1 MEFGLFSQHHRPARS
16 VADAYEEDLFEVV
29 AADQLGYR
37 EAWISEH
44 AFPAELFICKAAALT
59 RSIRLGPGVRPLA
72 IHHPLQVVTE
82 ANACDQLTRGR
93 YQFGFGL
100 GGQLGG
106 PRKLE
111 QRGLGDDSQR
121 RARMWEAIGFI
132 RQAWA
137 SAEPFD
143 FEGAFWQG
151 TGITVQPPPYQ
162 FPHPPIA
169 ISTGGSAETLEV
181 AGREGFALLLGQ
193 NDDGRSVAEMLAGYS
208 AAAAEAARLRPRDD
222 VRLSRLVYVAERT
235 DQAISDLRSAVGP
248 QLESERELL
257 RQHLESAAREGHEP
271 GSDRFERDPVLRTG
285 SRILAELGAD
295 DPKALTLEALAESG
309 YYLVGDPDTVA
320 GHVRRLF
327 DATGGF
333 GTLLLLAGRDLA
345 ARDGRLRSLR
355 LFMEQVAPAVRDL
368 RPPPTTPLAGAGVT
382 GDGFQAE
389 GGGQLFGTE
398 PDAARKRRP
407 GSAVEREPRP

>member
-1 MEFGLFSQHHRPARS
+1 
-16 VADAYEEDLFEVV
+16 
-29 AADQLGYR
+29 
-37 EAWISEH
+37 
-44 AFPAELFICKAAALT
+44 
-59 RSIRLGPGVRPLA
+59 
-72 IHHPLQVVTE
+72 
-82 ANACDQLTRGR
+82 
-93 YQFGFGL
+93 
-100 GGQLGG
+100 
-106 PRKLE
+106 
-111 QRGLGDDSQR
+111 
-121 RARMWEAIGFI
+121 
-132 RQAWA
+132 
-137 SAEPFD
+137 
-143 FEGAFWQG
+143 
-151 TGITVQPPPYQ
+151 
-162 FPHPPIA
+162 
-169 ISTGGSAETLEV
+169 
-181 AGREGFALLLGQ
+181 
-193 NDDGRSVAEMLAGYS
+193 MLAGYS

-368 RPPPTTPLAGAGVT
+368 RPPPATPLAGAGVT